1 MTLGSPIFT
10 RILGDVV
17 GCIVLA
23 FFIASLIFTFPRL
36 GTLTQRLHLFGGIYV
51 ALAIAAVFWW
61 HRSRANRRQWLAGIQ
76 FSVVAGLAWFL
87 IDVAI
92 AYFDNP
98 SVPLL
103 DALISGHSLFI
114 TLLLCPGY
122 TAMAFSGWIR
132 SFVLCDTA
140 PISRTSDN

>member
-1 MTLGSPIFT
+1 VTLRSSMFN
-10 RILGDVV
+10 RMLGDVV
-17 GCIVLA
+17 GCVVLA
-23 FFIASLIFTFPRL
+23 FFIASLIFSFPRL
-36 GTLTQRLHLFGGIYV
+36 GTLSQRLHLFSGIYV

-61 HRSRANRRQWLAGIQ
+61 HRSGANRRQWLAGIQ

-92 AYFDNP
+92 AYFNDP

-103 DALISGHSLFI
+103 DALISGHSFFI

-122 TAMAFSGWIR
+122 TAMTFSGWIR
-132 SFVLCDTA
+132 SFVICDTV
-140 PISRTSDN
+140 PISQTSDS